1 MYEYSLTD
9 RSIVQFDKSLPPNW
23 RMRRHWCDVIVA
35 CCMPCK
41 STRTATSDRTERVQ
55 ITGKWAWFI
64 KALMTSGTRCSDFSF
79 FLSFFLSIFFPIF
92 LIYFLQVVL
101 VQTIVISF
109 VPFDTFTN
117 SSSGW
122 VAVVV
127 SIQNSFPCLGHLR
140 CTPIDLFSFLF
151 VWFLHPA
158 APRVLRF
165 EYSTY
170 VFMKACHFDFS
181 G

>member
-1 MYEYSLTD
+1 MRMYEYSLTD

-64 KALMTSGTRCSDFSF
+64 KALITSGTRCSDFSF
-79 FLSFFLSIFFPIF
+79 FLSIFFPPFFFFFF
-92 LIYFLQVVL
+92 LFFFIQVVL

-109 VPFDTFTN
+109 VPFDTLAN

-140 CTPIDLFSFLF
+140 CTPIDLFSFSFCMILT
-151 VWFLHPA
+151 PS
-158 APRVLRF
+158 
-165 EYSTY
+165 ST
-170 VFMKACHFDFS
+170 
-181 G
+181 